1 MNKQQLSEYVTYV
14 KKHLPS
20 YLKEEGPDDKLFKIY
35 KIILKYVKHPM
46 DAMEELDAFI
56 SQGVDG
62 FDDALYANLVN
73 DPEFRS
79 VYNIARKEMN
89 ELNENY
95 KPDFD
100 SKGYKMAQKVITQL
114 QSSVFPKLD
123 NDELYE
129 FRQAIADAFN
139 LKNL

>member
-1 MNKQQLSEYVTYV
+1 MRIGLSQRVLLHKNRAYDSLDQGWY
-14 KKHLPS
+14 H
-20 YLKEEGPDDKLFKIY
+20 YLKGHTLFAIPNNPDQDFGHIAK
-35 KIILKYVKHPM
+35 
-46 DAMEELDAFI
+46 ELDAFI
-56 SQGVDG
+56 SQGVEG
-62 FDDALYANLVN
+62 LDDALYANLID

-79 VYNIARKEMN
+79 AYNIARKEMN

>member
-1 MNKQQLSEYVTYV
+1 MNKQQLSEYVKTYV

-20 YLKEEGPDDKLFKIY
+20 YLKEEGPGKLDKIY
-35 KIILKYVKHPM
+35 DVILKHVKDPN
-46 DAMEELDAFI
+46 DAQQELDAFI

-62 FDDALYANLVN
+62 LDDALYANLID

-79 VYNIARKEMN
+79 AYNIARKEMN

-114 QSSVFPKLD
+114 QRSVFPKLD
-123 NDELYE
+123 YDELYE
-129 FRQAIADAFN
+129 FRQAIADAFS

>member
-1 MNKQQLSEYVTYV
+1 LI
-14 KKHLPS
+14 
-20 YLKEEGPDDKLFKIY
+20 D
-35 KIILKYVKHPM
+35 
-46 DAMEELDAFI
+46 
-56 SQGVDG
+56 
-62 FDDALYANLVN
+62 

-79 VYNIARKEMN
+79 AYNIARKEMN